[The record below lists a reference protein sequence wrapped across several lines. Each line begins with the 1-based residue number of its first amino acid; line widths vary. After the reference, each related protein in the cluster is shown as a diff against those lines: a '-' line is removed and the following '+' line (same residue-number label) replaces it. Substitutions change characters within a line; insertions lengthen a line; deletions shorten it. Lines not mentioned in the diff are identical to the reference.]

1 MKVGDLVMRTSED
14 LDKSLLIYLGTG
26 TWQGWI
32 RVYCPKE
39 SRTFQV
45 RNTYVQEVDKK
56 CP

>member
-1 MKVGDLVMRTSED
+1 MKKGDLVIRVSED
-14 LDKSLLIYLGTG
+14 LNKSPLIYLGTG

-32 RVYCPKE
+32 RVYCPKK
-39 SRTFQV
+39 SITFQV

>member
-1 MKVGDLVMRTSED
+1 MRVGDLVIRTCED

-39 SRTFQV
+39 SRAFQV
-45 RNTYVQEVDKK
+45 RNTYVQEVETCK
-56 CP
+56 

>member
-26 TWQGWI
+26 TWRGWI
-32 RVYCPKE
+32 RVYCSKE

-45 RNTYVQEVDKK
+45 RNTYIQKVDKK

>member
-1 MKVGDLVMRTSED
+1 MRVGDLVIRTSED
-14 LDKSLLIYLGTG
+14 LDKSPLIYLGTG
-26 TWQGWI
+26 TWYGWI